1 VVDGDGGRQ
10 ISSTDS
16 WMRRERR
23 WGKVPGNSVQ
33 RAIGE
38 ADISLRPQ
46 VSRQVSGYCNYVCDN
61 FLQGFKYL
69 SYFSHWGD

>member
-16 WMRRERR
+16 WMRKERR
-23 WGKVPGNSVQ
+23 WGKVAGNSLQ

-38 ADISLRPQ
+38 ADISLRP
-46 VSRQVSGYCNYVCDN
+46 
-61 FLQGFKYL
+61 
-69 SYFSHWGD
+69 

>member
-16 WMRRERR
+16 WMRKERR
-23 WGKVPGNSVQ
+23 WGKVAGNFLQ

-46 VSRQVSGYCNYVCDN
+46 VSRQVSRYSTVILSDN
-61 FLQGFKYL
+61 FLQVLNIFHI
-69 SYFSHWGD
+69 S